1 MSGFVPV
8 GRGLGLPLMSV
19 PGAPTLVPA
28 PMAGEKLESRKSP
41 FASSRKRGSPTRL
54 LEPC

>member
-1 MSGFVPV
+1 
-8 GRGLGLPLMSV
+8 MSV

-41 FASSRKRGSPTRL
+41 FASSRKRG
-54 LEPC
+54 LESILPVPC

>member
-41 FASSRKRGSPTRL
+41 FASSRKKRVAN
-54 LEPC
+54 